1 MLDAVPDG
9 RGDGGFEVV
18 FFLEDEAEELLAAA
32 GGIAQGLVLGL
43 KGLPASW
50 DAFEGVASYELG
62 IDVIVF
68 GTEVEGA
75 PVVFNEG
82 GIDDADVM
90 ARFVEEGGK
99 GAAITT
105 GFLETKMEALAGS
118 NAIEPKEEFGVT
130 GGIGGEYTSFGASLG
145 IS

>member
-1 MLDAVPDG
+1 MDAVPDG

-18 FFLEDEAEELLAAA
+18 FFLEDEAEELLTAAD
-32 GGIAQGLVLGL
+32 GIAQGLVLGL
-43 KGLPASW
+43 KGLPPAW
-50 DAFEGVASYELG
+50 DAFEGVTCNELG
-62 IDVIVF
+62 IDTVVF

-75 PVVFNEG
+75 PVVFNQG
-82 GIDDADVM
+82 GVDDADVV

-105 GFLETKMEALAGS
+105 GFLKTKMKALAGS